1 MSFWKT
7 ITRKE
12 DPRVYDNKDGHLV
25 RSLKVRD
32 FLALGVGTI
41 VSTSIFTLPGEVAAM
56 HTGPSVV
63 ISFLIAA
70 IVAGLVAFA
79 YAEMAAA
86 MPFAGSAYSWINVVF
101 GEFFGW
107 VAGWALLAEY
117 FIALAFVGSGLS
129 ANFRALFV
137 PLGWKLP
144 ASLSNAFGTEGG
156 VVDIVSV
163 VVIILVAL
171 LISRGVSQAARVEN
185 LLVILKV
192 FVILLF
198 IVVGL
203 TAIKASNFMPFIPQ
217 YHETANGAFGGWQG
231 IYAGV
236 SMIFLSYIGFDS
248 IAANSAE
255 AINPQKTM
263 PRGILGSLVI
273 AVVLF
278 IAVSLVLIGVL
289 PYQQYANSAE
299 PVGLAL
305 RTAHHSGVATVVQTI
320 AVLGMFTALIGMS
333 MAGSRLIYSFGRDG
347 MLPKWLGKLD
357 KHNRPNRALW
367 TLTVGAVL
375 IGAFF
380 PFAFLSQL
388 ISAGTLIAFM
398 FVSLGIY
405 ALRRREGKDIPNP
418 SFKMPFYPV
427 LPALGFLASLLVFMG
442 LDYQAKLY
450 AGIWFVFGLI
460 IYFAYGMRHSSMAK
474 KEDGQ
479 NVKNETEA
487 GKNK

>member
-192 FVILLF
+192 FAILLF

-320 AVLGMFTALIGMS
+320 AVLGMFTALIGIDRKS
-333 MAGSRLIYSFGRDG
+333 
-347 MLPKWLGKLD
+347 
-357 KHNRPNRALW
+357 
-367 TLTVGAVL
+367 VV
-375 IGAFF
+375 
-380 PFAFLSQL
+380 
-388 ISAGTLIAFM
+388 
-398 FVSLGIY
+398 
-405 ALRRREGKDIPNP
+405 
-418 SFKMPFYPV
+418 
-427 LPALGFLASLLVFMG
+427 
-442 LDYQAKLY
+442 
-450 AGIWFVFGLI
+450 
-460 IYFAYGMRHSSMAK
+460 
-474 KEDGQ
+474 
-479 NVKNETEA
+479 
-487 GKNK
+487 

>member
-12 DPRVYDNKDGHLV
+12 DPQVYANKDGHLV

-56 HTGPSVV
+56 HTGPAVA
-63 ISFLIAA
+63 ISFLLAA
-70 IVAGLVAFA
+70 VVAGLVAFA
-79 YAEMAAA
+79 YAEMSAA

-107 VAGWALLAEY
+107 IAGWALLAEY

-129 ANFRALFV
+129 ANFRALIA
-137 PLGWKLP
+137 PLGLKLP
-144 ASLSNAFGTEGG
+144 ASLSNAFGTDGG
-156 VVDIVSV
+156 IVDLVSV
-163 VVIILVAL
+163 VVIALVAA
-171 LISRGVSQAARVEN
+171 LISRGVSRAARVEN
-185 LLVILKV
+185 VLVVLKV
-192 FVILLF
+192 FAVLLF

-203 TAIKASNFMPFIPQ
+203 TALHAANYVPFVPK
-217 YHETANGAFGGWQG
+217 YHETTNGPFGGWQG

-278 IAVSLVLIGVL
+278 VAVSLVLVGML
-289 PYQQYANSAE
+289 PYSKYVNSAE

-305 RTAHHSGVATVVQTI
+305 RAAGHGGVATVVQTI
-320 AVLGMFTALIGMS
+320 AVVGMFTALIGMS

-357 KHNRPNRALW
+357 KSNRPNRALW
-367 TLTVGAVL
+367 TLTIVGIL

-398 FVSLGIY
+398 FVSIGIY
-405 ALRRREGKDIPNP
+405 PLRRREGKDINDPA
-418 SFKMPFYPV
+418 FKVPLYPV
-427 LPALGFLASLLVFMG
+427 LPALGFLASLMVFLG

-450 AGIWFVFGLI
+450 AGIWFVLGLV
-460 IYFAYGMRHSSMAK
+460 IYFAYGVRHSYLSK
-474 KEDGQ
+474 K
-479 NVKNETEA
+479 N
-487 GKNK
+487 

>member
-12 DPRVYDNKDGHLV
+12 DPRVYANKDGHLV

-56 HTGPSVV
+56 HTGPAVA
-63 ISFLIAA
+63 ISFLLAA
-70 IVAGLVAFA
+70 VVAGLVAFS
-79 YAEMAAA
+79 YAEMSAA

-107 VAGWALLAEY
+107 IAGWALLAEY

-129 ANFRALFV
+129 ANFRALIA
-137 PLGWKLP
+137 PLGLKLP
-144 ASLSNAFGTEGG
+144 ASLSNAFGTDGG
-156 VVDIVSV
+156 IVDLVSV
-163 VVIILVAL
+163 VVIALVAA
-171 LISRGVSQAARVEN
+171 LISRGVSRAARVEN
-185 LLVILKV
+185 VLVVLKV
-192 FVILLF
+192 FAVLLF

-203 TAIKASNFMPFIPQ
+203 TALHAANYVPFVPK
-217 YHETANGAFGGWQG
+217 YHETANGPFGGWQG

-255 AINPQKTM
+255 AVNPQKTM
-263 PRGILGSLVI
+263 PRGILGSLAI

-278 IAVSLVLIGVL
+278 VAVSLVLVGML
-289 PYQQYANSAE
+289 PYSKYANSAE

-305 RTAHHSGVATVVQTI
+305 RAAGHGGVATVVQTI
-320 AVLGMFTALIGMS
+320 AVVGMFTALIGMS

-357 KHNRPNRALW
+357 ESNRPNRALW
-367 TLTVGAVL
+367 TLTIVGIL

-380 PFAFLSQL
+380 SFAFLSQL

-398 FVSLGIY
+398 FVSIGIY
-405 ALRRREGKDIPNP
+405 PLRRREGKDINDPA
-418 SFKMPFYPV
+418 FKVPLYPV
-427 LPALGFLASLLVFMG
+427 LPALGFIASLMVSLG

-450 AGIWFVFGLI
+450 AGIWFVLGLV
-460 IYFAYGMRHSSMAK
+460 IYFVYGMKHSYLNK
-474 KEDGQ
+474 K
-479 NVKNETEA
+479 K
-487 GKNK
+487 

>member
-12 DPRVYDNKDGHLV
+12 DPRVYANKDGHLV

-56 HTGPSVV
+56 HTGPAVA
-63 ISFLIAA
+63 ISFLLAA
-70 IVAGLVAFA
+70 VVAGLVAFS
-79 YAEMAAA
+79 YAEMSAA

-107 VAGWALLAEY
+107 IAGWALLAEY

-129 ANFRALFV
+129 ANFRALIA
-137 PLGWKLP
+137 PLGLKLP
-144 ASLSNAFGTEGG
+144 ASLSNAFGTDGG
-156 VVDIVSV
+156 IVDLVSV
-163 VVIILVAL
+163 VVIALVAA
-171 LISRGVSQAARVEN
+171 LISRGVSRAARVEN
-185 LLVILKV
+185 VLVVLKV
-192 FVILLF
+192 FAVLLF

-203 TAIKASNFMPFIPQ
+203 TALHAANYVPFVPK
-217 YHETANGAFGGWQG
+217 YHETANGPFGGWQG

-255 AINPQKTM
+255 AVNPQKTM
-263 PRGILGSLVI
+263 PRGILGSLAI

-278 IAVSLVLIGVL
+278 VAVSLVLVGML
-289 PYQQYANSAE
+289 PYSKYANSAE

-305 RTAHHSGVATVVQTI
+305 RAAGHGGVATVVQTI
-320 AVLGMFTALIGMS
+320 AVVGMFTALIGMS

-357 KHNRPNRALW
+357 ESNRPNRALW
-367 TLTVGAVL
+367 TLTIVGIL

-380 PFAFLSQL
+380 PFAFLSQW

-398 FVSLGIY
+398 FVSIGIY
-405 ALRRREGKDIPNP
+405 PLRRREGKDINDPA
-418 SFKMPFYPV
+418 FKVPLYPV
-427 LPALGFLASLLVFMG
+427 LPALGFIASLMVFLG

-450 AGIWFVFGLI
+450 AGIWFVLGLV
-460 IYFAYGMRHSSMAK
+460 IYFVYGMKHSYLNK
-474 KEDGQ
+474 K
-479 NVKNETEA
+479 K
-487 GKNK
+487 

>member
-12 DPRVYDNKDGHLV
+12 DPRVYANKDGHLV

-56 HTGPSVV
+56 HTGPAVA
-63 ISFLIAA
+63 ISFLLAA
-70 IVAGLVAFA
+70 VVAGLVAFS
-79 YAEMAAA
+79 YAEMSAA

-107 VAGWALLAEY
+107 IAGWALLAEY

-129 ANFRALFV
+129 ANFRALIA
-137 PLGWKLP
+137 PLGLKLP
-144 ASLSNAFGTEGG
+144 ASLSNAFGTDGG
-156 VVDIVSV
+156 IVDLVSV
-163 VVIILVAL
+163 VVIALVAA
-171 LISRGVSQAARVEN
+171 LISRGVSRAARVEN
-185 LLVILKV
+185 VLVVLKV
-192 FVILLF
+192 FAVLLF

-203 TAIKASNFMPFIPQ
+203 TALHAANYVPFVPK
-217 YHETANGAFGGWQG
+217 YHETANGPFGGWQG

-255 AINPQKTM
+255 AVNPQKTM
-263 PRGILGSLVI
+263 PRGILGSLAI

-278 IAVSLVLIGVL
+278 VAVSLVLVGML
-289 PYQQYANSAE
+289 PYSKYANSAE

-305 RTAHHSGVATVVQTI
+305 RAAGHGGVATVVQTI
-320 AVLGMFTALIGMS
+320 AVVGMFTALIGMS

-357 KHNRPNRALW
+357 ESNRPNRALW
-367 TLTVGAVL
+367 TLTIVGIL

-398 FVSLGIY
+398 FVSIGIY
-405 ALRRREGKDIPNP
+405 PLRRREGKDINDPA
-418 SFKMPFYPV
+418 FKVPLYPV
-427 LPALGFLASLLVFMG
+427 LPALGFIASLMVSLG

-450 AGIWFVFGLI
+450 AGIWFVLGLV
-460 IYFAYGMRHSSMAK
+460 IYFVYGMKHSYLNK
-474 KEDGQ
+474 K
-479 NVKNETEA
+479 K
-487 GKNK
+487 

>member
-12 DPRVYDNKDGHLV
+12 DPQVYANKDGHLV

-56 HTGPSVV
+56 HTGPAVA
-63 ISFLIAA
+63 ISFLLAA
-70 IVAGLVAFA
+70 VVAGLVAFA
-79 YAEMAAA
+79 YAEMSAA

-107 VAGWALLAEY
+107 IAGWALLAEY

-129 ANFRALFV
+129 ANFRALIA
-137 PLGWKLP
+137 PLGLKLP
-144 ASLSNAFGTEGG
+144 ASLSNAFGTDGG
-156 VVDIVSV
+156 IVDLVSV
-163 VVIILVAL
+163 VVIALVAA
-171 LISRGVSQAARVEN
+171 LISRGVSRAARVEN
-185 LLVILKV
+185 VLVVLKV
-192 FVILLF
+192 FAVLLF

-203 TAIKASNFMPFIPQ
+203 TALHAANYVPFVPK
-217 YHETANGAFGGWQG
+217 YHETTNGPFGGWQG

-278 IAVSLVLIGVL
+278 VAVSLVLVGML
-289 PYQQYANSAE
+289 PYSKYANSAE

-305 RTAHHSGVATVVQTI
+305 RAAGHGGVATVVQTI
-320 AVLGMFTALIGMS
+320 AVVGMFTALIGMS

-357 KHNRPNRALW
+357 KSNRPNRALW
-367 TLTVGAVL
+367 TLTIVVIL

-398 FVSLGIY
+398 LVSIGIY
-405 ALRRREGKDIPNP
+405 PLRRREGKDINDPA
-418 SFKMPFYPV
+418 FKVPLYPV
-427 LPALGFLASLLVFMG
+427 LPALGFLASLMVFLG

-450 AGIWFVFGLI
+450 AGIWFVLGLV
-460 IYFAYGMRHSSMAK
+460 IYFAYGVRHSYLSK
-474 KEDGQ
+474 K
-479 NVKNETEA
+479 N
-487 GKNK
+487 